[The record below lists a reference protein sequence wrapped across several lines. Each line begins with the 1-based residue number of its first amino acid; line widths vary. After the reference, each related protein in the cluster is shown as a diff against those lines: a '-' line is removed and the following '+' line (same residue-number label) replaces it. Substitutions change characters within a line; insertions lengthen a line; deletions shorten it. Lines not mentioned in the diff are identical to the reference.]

1 MELQELLEKT
11 LRNNQPKKTERG
23 FIDFTKHFVEY
34 LKQRMFKYLS
44 RKEPI
49 SMRDQVLDNGSMRVC
64 QRTQAKHVSAI
75 GLQPNE
81 IHLIQETYR

>member
-1 MELQELLEKT
+1 ML
-11 LRNNQPKKTERG
+11 
-23 FIDFTKHFVEY
+23 
-34 LKQRMFKYLS
+34 KYLS

-75 GLQPNE
+75 GL
-81 IHLIQETYR
+81 